1 MVDGMSLVM
10 YSEIPGDPKGISE
23 SSHLY
28 SQQSVK
34 LLHTKIPGSLEPGF
48 KFNFSNISKS
58 AGDLIHK

>member
-1 MVDGMSLVM
+1 MFTWWSLVM

-28 SQQSVK
+28 SQQSQA
-34 LLHTKIPGSLEPGF
+34 LSNLGF

-58 AGDLIHK
+58 ADVLIRERSQ

>member
-28 SQQSVK
+28 SQQLGK
-34 LLHTKIPGSLEPGF
+34 LLHTKIPGSLEPGV
-48 KFNFSNISKS
+48 
-58 AGDLIHK
+58 

>member
-1 MVDGMSLVM
+1 MFTWWSLVM
-10 YSEIPGDPKGISE
+10 YSEIPGDPKEISE

-58 AGDLIHK
+58 VDDLIHE